1 MTEINTLWLFSTPV
15 AIFNLSDFVTDDVN
29 HALQNI
35 GYTTNSLVDGIRGD
49 ADPSKIPALKP
60 LYNKFQEC
68 IDEYSNRIGIHTSYI
83 YESWMNILS
92 MNGSV
97 GVHRHYDSVISG
109 AYYPYVDEGSAPIT
123 FVSATEGFRMLD
135 VQHTRKDAP
144 GNSIRILPVCP
155 SLTMFGCVT
164 PNLSIRLLKTPKAD
178 STDSSTFFAKTFFT

>member
-144 GNSIRILPVCP
+144 GMYTSNIENVESKTGQLVLFPSWVQHYVPPNKTNMRITL
-155 SLTMFGCVT
+155 SFNTQY
-164 PNLSIRLLKTPKAD
+164 NL
-178 STDSSTFFAKTFFT
+178 